1 MTVEQPTA
9 GRAVAATR
17 VLFLL
22 TGLLAASWAG
32 RVPAVQERL
41 GLSPGGLAVAVLA
54 VEGGALLG
62 LPLGSALV
70 TRRGSRA
77 GAALGLAGY
86 APLLSVAAAAPSL
99 PWLAAALAGWAAANS
114 VVDVALNAQGVALE
128 RRCRR
133 PVLSGLHAA
142 QGVGL
147 LAGALGATAAAAAD
161 VPLGVHLGAATAA
174 GLVAGGPATRLL
186 LREPPAPARPRSAGS
201 RRGLLGLGAV
211 ASCAFLVDA
220 SATQWVAVHLRAD
233 HGAGPGLAAAGLL
246 AVTAALV
253 VGRLPGDRLLL
264 RCRRAAVV
272 RGCGLAVAAGAGLAA
287 LAPTAGWALAGWA
300 LVGLAVAPLAPV
312 VLGAAPDAPHR
323 GGAGIP
329 APAAIATVTTV
340 GYLGSATGPPAV
352 GVLAE
357 GVGLSAALV
366 LVVLAGLAAAV
377 LAGTVPARR

>member
-1 MTVEQPTA
+1 MTAEHPVPVRALTA
-9 GRAVAATR
+9 AR

-41 GLSPGGLAVAVLA
+41 DLSPGGLAVAVLGI
-54 VEGGALLG
+54 EGGALLG
-62 LPLGSALV
+62 LPLGGALV
-70 TRRGSRA
+70 TRLGSRA

-86 APLLSVAAAAPSL
+86 APLLPVAAAAPSL

-114 VVDVALNAQGVALE
+114 VVDVALNAQGVELE
-128 RRCRR
+128 RRCGR

-142 QGVGL
+142 QGLGL
-147 LAGALGATAAAAAD
+147 LLGALGATAAAAAD

-174 GLVAGGPATRLL
+174 GLLAGGPATRLL
-186 LREPPAPARPRSAGS
+186 VRGPRVPAHPRPAGS

-220 SATQWVAVHLRAD
+220 SATQWVAVHLRTD

-264 RCRRAAVV
+264 RYRRATVV
-272 RGCGLAVAAGAGLAA
+272 RGCGLAVAAGAGLAV

-300 LVGLAVAPLAPV
+300 FVGLAVAPLAPV
-312 VLGAAPDAPHR
+312 VLGAAPDAPR
-323 GGAGIP
+323 RRSAGIP
-329 APAAIATVTTV
+329 APVAIATVTTV
-340 GYLGSATGPPAV
+340 GYLSSAAGPPAV
-352 GVLAE
+352 GALAE
-357 GVGLSAALV
+357 GVGLSAALL